1 MDLLPALRSLLG
13 DHFAITVV
21 GGLRGGYGMSCAG
34 VDYRQGLSLMELV
47 REYQQT
53 DIVVSL
59 SRYEGFGYTALEAMA
74 CGKPVVAFDAVGL
87 RDVVVDGETGLLA
100 QVGDVPAL
108 AAACKHLAENP
119 AEAHAMGRAGR
130 VRAAGHFGKATA
142 VEAYIKLYRNLVR

>member
-1 MDLLPALRSLLG
+1 MRRSK
-13 DHFAITVV
+13 VV
-21 GGLRGGYGMSCAG
+21 KARTTCTQVTFRRRSSAVIETQPNIAMLH
-34 VDYRQGLSLMELV
+34 SL
-47 REYQQT
+47 QA
-53 DIVVSL
+53 SA
-59 SRYEGFGYTALEAMA
+59 S
-74 CGKPVVAFDAVGL
+74 GKPVVAFDAVGL